1 MHFSYAQK
9 RIIRGSSGRVNG
21 ARRATSAF
29 ALRRRL
35 LYRAVIKIPSGAHMS
50 LRTALCIAACVA
62 VCTALP
68 AAAALYKWTD
78 ENGRVV
84 YGDTP
89 PPGAKAE
96 RISVA
101 APAADSNAVRDMASK
116 DAELKKRQQ
125 DRDAETAK
133 AEKAFADNKAR
144 ADRCVQ
150 IRGRM
155 QTLRSGAALYRFN
168 EAGEKVYYDAAE
180 RDKAIA
186 EADRN
191 LRELNCAPVGTAG
204 NTPAGTNTY

>member
-1 MHFSYAQK
+1 
-9 RIIRGSSGRVNG
+9 
-21 ARRATSAF
+21 
-29 ALRRRL
+29 
-35 LYRAVIKIPSGAHMS
+35 MS
-50 LRTALCIAACVA
+50 LRTALCIAACVG

-101 APAADSNAVRDMASK
+101 APAADPNAVRDMASK
-116 DAELKKRQQ
+116 DAELKKHQQ
-125 DRDAETAK
+125 DRDAEAAK
-133 AEKAFADNKAR
+133 ADKAFADNKAR

-150 IRGRM
+150 LRGRM

-204 NTPAGTNTY
+204 NTPQGTSTY

>member
-1 MHFSYAQK
+1 
-9 RIIRGSSGRVNG
+9 
-21 ARRATSAF
+21 
-29 ALRRRL
+29 
-35 LYRAVIKIPSGAHMS
+35 MS
-50 LRTALCIAACVA
+50 LRNVLCIAI
-62 VCTALP
+62 CTAAFAALP
-68 AAAALYKWTD
+68 AAGALYKWTD

-89 PPGAKAE
+89 PPGVKAE

-101 APAADSNAVRDMASK
+101 APSSDPNAVRDMAAK

-125 DRDAETAK
+125 DRDTEEAK

-150 IRGRM
+150 VRGRM
-155 QTLRSGAALYRFN
+155 QTLRSGAAVYRFN

-186 EADRN
+186 ETDRT
-191 LRELNCAPVGTAG
+191 LRELNCAPVPTAG
-204 NTPAGTNTY
+204 NAPAGTSTY